1 MLHILLRGV
10 PPFWAEPE
18 HRIFNAILK
27 GHADFTSDPWPSISH
42 QAKDLVKKMLTS
54 NPKQRLTAHQVL
66 SPDTP
71 LDNAVL
77 GRLKQFKAMNNFKKV
92 ALRVLYNCGYRERNA
107 RCGGS
112 GLL

>member
-10 PPFWAEPE
+10 PPFWAEYGE
-18 HRIFNAILK
+18 A
-27 GHADFTSDPWPSISH
+27 
-42 QAKDLVKKMLTS
+42 
-54 NPKQRLTAHQVL
+54 
-66 SPDTP
+66 PDTP